1 MTNQDRINKAKE
13 ELAEWIE
20 MHSGMVPSEDLNAF
34 EEEVRDRQWVIE
46 QAENGMTNTEGMEM
60 KFTVIKNDDLDSLYL
75 IHPQIHREFERA
87 QEKVQKIRIA
97 EGKKDNK
104 YIVINTDE
112 PYADEV
118 IEIMKRHGHWG

>member
-1 MTNQDRINKAKE
+1 
-13 ELAEWIE
+13 LA
-20 MHSGMVPSEDLNAF
+20 
-34 EEEVRDRQWVIE
+34 
-46 QAENGMTNTEGMEM
+46 NTEGMEM

-87 QEKVQKIRIA
+87 QDKVQKIRIA

-118 IEIMKRHGHWG
+118 IEILKRHGHWG